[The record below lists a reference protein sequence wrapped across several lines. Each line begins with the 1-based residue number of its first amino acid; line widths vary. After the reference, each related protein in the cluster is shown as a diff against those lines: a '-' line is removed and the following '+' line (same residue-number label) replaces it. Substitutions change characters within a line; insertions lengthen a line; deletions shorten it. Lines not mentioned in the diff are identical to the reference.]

1 MTPMTNRKLQANIPD
16 MMRLK
21 MAWIVVT
28 LILFPA
34 MLIAQQEEVRV
45 VKPYTPTLS
54 GAQKIQLLPGM
65 NEEIDFQPPDFDYQL
80 FPKRYESQFRVQPIR
95 AARMVKMP
103 LKKLYKSQ
111 VTLGMGNYLTPLAE
125 LNLSQLRSRNGTFGV
140 NLRHHSMNGKVKLEN
155 DLKADAGFNENS
167 FELYGDRF
175 VKNAV
180 LEYDLGADYNSYVHY
195 GVDPEMD
202 TVLDR
207 KDAMEPYF
215 TAEASLDLH
224 SMHADSFHFDYNTG
238 LEYYYF
244 THRFEEAEHGAGLH
258 FDFHKKLRVI
268 DLAGEAGGAWY
279 GHYPDWDSIVGN
291 HTMFWAKPYI
301 GKSAPEWHFTA
312 GVNIYGEVREQF
324 LTLHFYPRAS
334 FEFNI
339 VREVI
344 VPYFGVDGYLESNN
358 YRSVVEENPYVVP
371 NLSVLPTSHKLIGY
385 AGLKGRIS
393 DVFVYN
399 LKGSY
404 SIIDNQYFFVNDT
417 SSVLKNQFNV
427 VYDDITLL
435 RLQGEFSIRPSDAW
449 KVFLKGNY
457 YSYTL
462 VKEAHP
468 WNKPAFDLSLQ
479 ARYNMSD
486 KILINMGVYTIGSRY
501 YENFSSSS
509 DATLPL
515 TVDGNLGIEY
525 RYTKLLSFWVR
536 FNNVAAQRY
545 FIYAQYPSYRFRAM
559 IGLTYAL

>member
-1 MTPMTNRKLQANIPD
+1 

-21 MAWIVVT
+21 VAWIVVT

-65 NEEIDFQPPDFDYQL
+65 NEEIDFQPPEFDYQL
-80 FPKRYESQFRVQPIR
+80 YPKRYESQFRVQPIR

-125 LNLSQLRSRNGTFGV
+125 LNLNQLRSRNGTFGL
-140 NLRHHSMNGKVKLEN
+140 NIRHHSMNGKVKLEN
-155 DLKADAGFNENS
+155 DMKAEAGFNENS
-167 FELYGDRF
+167 LELYGDRF
-175 VKNAV
+175 MKNAV
-180 LEYDLGADYNSYVHY
+180 LEYDLGSSYNSYVHY
-195 GVDPEMD
+195 GVDPELD

-207 KDAMEPYF
+207 KDAVEPYF

-224 SMHADSFHFDYNTG
+224 SMNADSFHFDYNTG
-238 LEYYYF
+238 LDYYYF
-244 THRFEEAEHGAGLH
+244 THQFEEAEHGAMLH

-291 HTMFWAKPYI
+291 HTLFWAKPYI
-301 GKSAPEWHFTA
+301 GKSAPEWQFTA

-358 YRSVVEENPYVVP
+358 YRSVVEENPYVAP

-435 RLQGEFSIRPSDAW
+435 RLHGEFSIRPSDAW
-449 KVFLKGNY
+449 KLFLKGNY

-462 VKEAHP
+462 VNEAHP

-515 TVDGNLGIEY
+515 TIDGNLGIEY

-545 FIYAQYPSYRFRAM
+545 FLYAQYPSYRFRAM
-559 IGLTYAL
+559 VGLTYAL

>member
-1 MTPMTNRKLQANIPD
+1 MILMTYRKLRTENPD
-16 MMRLK
+16 RRRWNPALIM
-21 MAWIVVT
+21 IV
-28 LILFPA
+28 LILFPVI
-34 MLIAQQEEVRV
+34 LNAQQEEVRV
-45 VKPYTPTLS
+45 VKPYSPTLS

-65 NEEIDFQPPDFDYQL
+65 NEEIDFTPPEFEYHL
-80 FPKRYESQFRVQPIR
+80 YPKRYDSQFKAQPIR

-111 VTLGMGNYLTPLAE
+111 VTLGIGNYFTPLAE
-125 LNLSQLRSRNGTFGV
+125 LNLSQLRSRKGTFGL
-140 NLRHHSMNGKVKLEN
+140 NIRHHSMNGKVKLDN
-155 DLKADAGFNENS
+155 DLKAEAGFNENS
-167 FELYGDRF
+167 LELYGDRF
-175 VKNAV
+175 MKNAV
-180 LEYDLGADYNSYVHY
+180 LEYDLGASYNSYVHY
-195 GVDPEMD
+195 GVDPELD

-215 TAEASLDLH
+215 LAEAGLDLH
-224 SMHADSFHFDYNTG
+224 SMNADSFHFDYNAG
-238 LEYYYF
+238 LDYYYF
-244 THRFEEAEHGAGLH
+244 SHRFEEAEHGAGID

-268 DLAGEAGGAWY
+268 DIAGELGGAWY

-291 HTMFWAKPYI
+291 HTMFWANPYI
-301 GKSAPEWHFTA
+301 GKSAPEWQFTA

-339 VREVI
+339 VRDVI

-358 YRSVVEENPYVVP
+358 YRSIVEENPYVAP
-371 NLSVLPTSHKLIGY
+371 TLSVLPTSHKLIGY
-385 AGLKGRIS
+385 AGLKGRFS
-393 DVFVYN
+393 DVFVWN

-417 SSVLKNQFNV
+417 STMLKNQFNV

-435 RLQGEFSIRPSDAW
+435 KLQGEFSIRPSDAW

-457 YSYTL
+457 YNYTL
-462 VKEAHP
+462 VREEHP

-486 KILINMGVYTIGSRY
+486 KILINIGVYTIGSRY
-501 YENFSSSS
+501 YENFSSSA

-515 TVDGNLGIEY
+515 TIDGNLGIEY

-545 FIYAQYPSYRFRAM
+545 FLYAQYPSYRFRGM